1 MSGGYK
7 NSWSNYL
14 RSTIQTMS
22 DKRKKRSLIREGEPS
37 EKTEKGLEVPIPTR
51 GDFFDNLKKAAKAPL
66 TARRRP
72 KQ

>member
-1 MSGGYK
+1 MV
-7 NSWSNYL
+7 
-14 RSTIQTMS
+14 
-22 DKRKKRSLIREGEPS
+22 DKHKKRSLVRECEPS

-66 TARRRP
+66 TTRRSP